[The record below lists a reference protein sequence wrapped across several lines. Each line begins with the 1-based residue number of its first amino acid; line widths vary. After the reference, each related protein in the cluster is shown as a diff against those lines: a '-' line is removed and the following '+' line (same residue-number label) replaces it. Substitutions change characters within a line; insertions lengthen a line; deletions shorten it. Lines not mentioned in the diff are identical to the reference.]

1 MHTMSNCLHPYGPQQ
16 ARLLCPWDSRQEYLT
31 GLLCPSPGDLP
42 YPGIGPTSLTSTC
55 IGRWVLYHEHHL
67 GSPWDI
73 WFSLINNNLL
83 MFRLPKTF
91 EKFLLPK
98 FRTFGVFL
106 QNFVS
111 KPLYNLASP
120 LTSLEQFSQGHLGH
134 HGHLGC
140 RLLGLQWKSSVV
152 SSSLQPH
159 GRYSLWNSLGQNT
172 GVGSLSLLKGIFPTE
187 GSNPGHPHC

>member
-42 YPGIGPTSLTSTC
+42 NPGIGPTSLTSTC

-91 EKFLLPK
+91 EKFLLQK
-98 FRTFGVFL
+98 FRTFGVFCKTL
-106 QNFVS
+106 FQNLCITWLL
-111 KPLYNLASP
+111 PSP
-120 LTSLEQFSQGHLGH
+120 P
-134 HGHLGC
+134 
-140 RLLGLQWKSSVV
+140 W
-152 SSSLQPH
+152 SSSL
-159 GRYSLWNSLGQNT
+159 RVTWDTMVTWDAISWACN
-172 GVGSLSLLKGIFPTE
+172 GSPQLCPALCNPMDDTVYGIL
-187 GSNPGHPHC
+187 